1 MNERNNV
8 LVCVTPQ
15 ESSRN
20 LIEAGKVLAEK
31 NDAELQVIT
40 VLPLNGGTQK
50 DCPQMLD
57 TLFQSVQKAKG
68 EMAVYFS
75 DDPDLTIAAHMAKTK
90 PILLVVGFPG
100 ENSNNFISLIHLL
113 VPETPISM
121 VDKDKRIYNMLP
133 FEENRSVHH

>member
-1 MNERNNV
+1 MNGNSI

-15 ESSRN
+15 ESSKN
-20 LIEAGKVLAEK
+20 LIEAGKLLAEK
-31 NDAELQVIT
+31 NDAELEVIT
-40 VLPLNGGTQK
+40 VLPLNGEAQK

-57 TLFQSVQKAKG
+57 RLFQAVQDAKG

-90 PILLVVGFPG
+90 PMLLVVGFPG
-100 ENSNNFISLIHLL
+100 ENSNNFVSLIHLL

-121 VDKDKRIYNMLP
+121 VDGDKRIYNMLP
-133 FEENRSVHH
+133 FEENHVR

>member
-15 ESSRN
+15 ESSKN
-20 LIEAGKVLAEK
+20 LIEAGRVLAAK

-40 VLPLNGGTQK
+40 VLPLNGGTQR

>member
-15 ESSRN
+15 ESSKN
-20 LIEAGKVLAEK
+20 LIEAGRVLAAK

-50 DCPQMLD
+50 DCSQMLD

-90 PILLVVGFPG
+90 PLLLVVGFPG

>member
-15 ESSRN
+15 ESSKN
-20 LIEAGKVLAEK
+20 LIEAGRVLAAK

-40 VLPLNGGTQK
+40 VLPLNGGTQR

-100 ENSNNFISLIHLL
+100 ENSNNFVSLIHLL

>member
-1 MNERNNV
+1 MNGNSV

-15 ESSRN
+15 ESSKN
-20 LIEAGKVLAEK
+20 LIEAGRLLAEK
-31 NDAELQVIT
+31 NDAELEVIT
-40 VLPLNGGTQK
+40 VLPLNGEAQK

-57 TLFQSVQKAKG
+57 RLFQAVQDAKG

-90 PILLVVGFPG
+90 PMLLVVGFPG
-100 ENSNNFISLIHLL
+100 ENSNNFVSLIHLL

-121 VDKDKRIYNMLP
+121 VDGNKKIYNMLP
-133 FEENRSVHH
+133 FEENHVR

>member
-15 ESSRN
+15 ESSKK
-20 LIEAGKVLAEK
+20 LIEAGRILAEK

-40 VLPLNGGTQK
+40 VLPLNGETQK
-50 DCPQMLD
+50 DCPKQLD
-57 TLFQSVQKAKG
+57 ALFQTVRDSKG

-75 DDPDLTIAAHMAKTK
+75 DDPVFTIAAHMAKTK
-90 PILLVVGFPG
+90 PIVLVVGFPG

-113 VPETPISM
+113 VPDTPISM
-121 VDKDKRIYNMLP
+121 VDKDNRIYNMLP
-133 FEENRSVHH
+133 FEENQNVH

>member
-15 ESSRN
+15 ESSKN
-20 LIEAGKVLAEK
+20 LIEAGRVLAAK

-40 VLPLNGGTQK
+40 VLPLNGGTQR

-90 PILLVVGFPG
+90 PLLLVVGFPG

>member
-1 MNERNNV
+1 MNGRNNV

-15 ESSRN
+15 ESSKN
-20 LIEAGKVLAEK
+20 LIEAGRVLAAK

-50 DCPQMLD
+50 DCPKMLD

-90 PILLVVGFPG
+90 PLLLVVGFPG

>member
-15 ESSRN
+15 ESSKN
-20 LIEAGKVLAEK
+20 LIEAGKVLAAK

>member
-1 MNERNNV
+1 MNGNSI

-15 ESSRN
+15 ESSKN
-20 LIEAGKVLAEK
+20 LIEAGRLLAEK
-31 NDAELQVIT
+31 NDAELRVIT
-40 VLPLNGGTQK
+40 VLPLNGEAQK

-57 TLFQSVQKAKG
+57 KLFQVVQDAKG

-90 PILLVVGFPG
+90 PLLLVVGFPG
-100 ENSNNFISLIHLL
+100 ENSNNFVSLIHLL

-121 VDKDKRIYNMLP
+121 VDGNKKIYNMLP
-133 FEENRSVHH
+133 FEENHVR

>member
-1 MNERNNV
+1 MNGNNV

-15 ESSRN
+15 ESSKN
-20 LIEAGKVLAEK
+20 LIEVGRLLAEK
-31 NDAELQVIT
+31 NDAELEVIT
-40 VLPLNGGTQK
+40 VLPLDGEAQK

-57 TLFQSVQKAKG
+57 RLFQVVQDAKG

-90 PILLVVGFPG
+90 PLLLVVGFPG
-100 ENSNNFISLIHLL
+100 ENSNNFVSLIHLL

-121 VDKDKRIYNMLP
+121 VDGDKRIYNMLP
-133 FEENRSVHH
+133 FEENHVR

>member
-15 ESSRN
+15 ESSKK
-20 LIEAGKVLAEK
+20 LIEAGRILAEK

-40 VLPLNGGTQK
+40 VLPLNGETQK
-50 DCPQMLD
+50 DCPKMLD
-57 TLFQSVQKAKG
+57 ALFQTVRDSKG

-75 DDPDLTIAAHMAKTK
+75 DDPAFTIAAHMAKTK
-90 PILLVVGFPG
+90 PIVLVVGFPG

-113 VPETPISM
+113 VPDTPISM
-121 VDKDKRIYNMLP
+121 VDKDNRIYNMLP
-133 FEENRSVHH
+133 FEENQSVH

>member
-1 MNERNNV
+1 MNGRNNV

-15 ESSRN
+15 ESSKN
-20 LIEAGKVLAEK
+20 LIEAGRVLAAK

-50 DCPQMLD
+50 DCPKMLD
-57 TLFQSVQKAKG
+57 ALFQSVQKAGG

-90 PILLVVGFPG
+90 PMLLVVGFPG

>member
-15 ESSRN
+15 ESSKN
-20 LIEAGKVLAEK
+20 LIEAGKALAEK

-40 VLPLNGGTQK
+40 VLPLNGETQK

-75 DDPDLTIAAHMAKTK
+75 DDPDFTIAAHMAKTK
-90 PILLVVGFPG
+90 PLLLVVGFPG

-121 VDKDKRIYNMLP
+121 VDKDRRIYNMLP

>member
-1 MNERNNV
+1 MNGNNV

-15 ESSRN
+15 ESSKN
-20 LIEAGKVLAEK
+20 LIEAGRLLAEK
-31 NDAELQVIT
+31 NDAELEVIT
-40 VLPLNGGTQK
+40 VLPLNGEAQK

-57 TLFQSVQKAKG
+57 RLFQAVQDEKG

-90 PILLVVGFPG
+90 PMLLVVGFPG
-100 ENSNNFISLIHLL
+100 ENSNNFVSLIHLL

-121 VDKDKRIYNMLP
+121 VDGNKKIYNMLP
-133 FEENRSVHH
+133 FEENHVH

>member
-15 ESSRN
+15 ESSKN
-20 LIEAGKVLAEK
+20 LIEAGRVLAAK

-90 PILLVVGFPG
+90 PLLLVVGFPG

-133 FEENRSVHH
+133 FEESRSVHH

>member
-1 MNERNNV
+1 MNGRNNV

-15 ESSRN
+15 ESSKN
-20 LIEAGKVLAEK
+20 LIEAGRVLAAK

>member
-1 MNERNNV
+1 MNGNNV

-15 ESSRN
+15 ESSKN
-20 LIEAGKVLAEK
+20 LIEAGRLLAEK
-31 NDAELQVIT
+31 NDAELEVIT
-40 VLPLNGGTQK
+40 VLPLNGEAQK

-57 TLFQSVQKAKG
+57 RLFQAVQDAKG

-90 PILLVVGFPG
+90 PMLLVVGFPG
-100 ENSNNFISLIHLL
+100 ENSNNFVSLIHLL

-121 VDKDKRIYNMLP
+121 VDGNKKIYNMLP
-133 FEENRSVHH
+133 FEENHVH

>member
-1 MNERNNV
+1 MNANNV

-15 ESSRN
+15 ESSKN
-20 LIEAGKVLAEK
+20 LIEAGRLLAEK
-31 NDAELQVIT
+31 NDAELEVIT
-40 VLPLNGGTQK
+40 VLPLNGEAQK

-57 TLFQSVQKAKG
+57 RLFQAVQEAKG

-90 PILLVVGFPG
+90 PMLLVVGFPG
-100 ENSNNFISLIHLL
+100 ENSNNFVSLIHLL

-121 VDKDKRIYNMLP
+121 VDGNKKIYNMLP
-133 FEENRSVHH
+133 FEENHVR

>member
-15 ESSRN
+15 ESSKN
-20 LIEAGKVLAEK
+20 LIEAGRVLAAK

>member
-1 MNERNNV
+1 MNGRNNV

-20 LIEAGKVLAEK
+20 LIEAGKVLAER

-40 VLPLNGGTQK
+40 VLPLNGETQK

-57 TLFQSVQKAKG
+57 TLFQSVRTAGG

-90 PILLVVGFPG
+90 PLLLVVGFPG

-121 VDKDKRIYNMLP
+121 VDKDKRIFNMLP
-133 FEENRSVHH
+133 FEENRNVHR

>member
-1 MNERNNV
+1 MNGNNV

-15 ESSRN
+15 ESSKN
-20 LIEAGKVLAEK
+20 LIEAGRLLAEK
-31 NDAELQVIT
+31 NDAELEVIT
-40 VLPLNGGTQK
+40 VLPLNGEAQK

-57 TLFQSVQKAKG
+57 RLFQAVQDAKG

-90 PILLVVGFPG
+90 PMLLVVGFPG
-100 ENSNNFISLIHLL
+100 ENSNNFVSLIHLL

-121 VDKDKRIYNMLP
+121 VDGNKKIYNMLP
-133 FEENRSVHH
+133 FEENHVR

>member
-15 ESSRN
+15 ESSKN
-20 LIEAGKVLAEK
+20 LIAAGKALAEK
-31 NDAELQVIT
+31 SDAQLQVIT
-40 VLPLNGGTQK
+40 VLPLNGETQK
-50 DCPQMLD
+50 DWPQMLD
-57 TLFQSVQKAKG
+57 SLFQSVQNAKG

-90 PILLVVGFPG
+90 PLLLVVGFPG

-121 VDKDKRIYNMLP
+121 VDKDRRIYNMLP

>member
-15 ESSRN
+15 ESSKN
-20 LIEAGKVLAEK
+20 LIEAGKVLAAK

-90 PILLVVGFPG
+90 PLLLVVGFPG

>member
-1 MNERNNV
+1 MNGNNV

-15 ESSRN
+15 ESSKN
-20 LIEAGKVLAEK
+20 LIEAGRLLAEK
-31 NDAELQVIT
+31 NDAELEVIT
-40 VLPLNGGTQK
+40 VLPLNGEAQK

-57 TLFQSVQKAKG
+57 RLFQAVQDAKG

-90 PILLVVGFPG
+90 PRRLVVGFPG
-100 ENSNNFISLIHLL
+100 ENSNNFVSLIHLL

-121 VDKDKRIYNMLP
+121 VDGNKKIYNMLP
-133 FEENRSVHH
+133 FEENHVH

>member
-1 MNERNNV
+1 MNGNNV

-15 ESSRN
+15 ESSKN
-20 LIEAGKVLAEK
+20 LIEAGRLLAEK
-31 NDAELQVIT
+31 NDAELEVIT
-40 VLPLNGGTQK
+40 VLPLNGEAQK

-57 TLFQSVQKAKG
+57 RLFQVVQDAKG

-90 PILLVVGFPG
+90 PLLLVVGFPG
-100 ENSNNFISLIHLL
+100 ENSNNFVSLIHLL

-121 VDKDKRIYNMLP
+121 VDGDKRIYNMLP
-133 FEENRSVHH
+133 FEENHVR

>member
-1 MNERNNV
+1 MNGNNV

-15 ESSRN
+15 ESSKN
-20 LIEAGKVLAEK
+20 LIEVGRLLAEK
-31 NDAELQVIT
+31 NDAELEVIT
-40 VLPLNGGTQK
+40 VLPLNGEAQK

-57 TLFQSVQKAKG
+57 RLFQVVQDAKG

-90 PILLVVGFPG
+90 PLLLVVGFPG
-100 ENSNNFISLIHLL
+100 ENSNNFVSLIHLL

-121 VDKDKRIYNMLP
+121 VDGDKRIYNMLP
-133 FEENRSVHH
+133 FEENHVR